1 MKWVLNRH
9 CSKEKIKWLINMRR
23 GSGSPAIKEMQ
34 IKTTVRFH
42 VLPIQKSEDISVG
55 KDVGE
60 RVP

>member
-1 MKWVLNRH
+1 
-9 CSKEKIKWLINMRR
+9 MRK

-42 VLPIQKSEDISVG
+42 ILPIQKSEDISAR